1 VQGEEHWVVD
11 SGELPVHLIV
21 PIPIHTTWMG
31 NVSPNCVSLLR
42 GLFDVRPSH
51 RLGSSKIEDL
61 IQHPWLKENKVNN
74 WSELES
80 KTFEPFFKPGK
91 KFLKDGFSQYPPAYE
106 KLIDENNV
114 QNFTDTTTDNEIS
127 DKFQG
132 SPVRQSQFKDFH
144 YVSPIYEELLNKGE
158 KKATITITNTSTT
171 TTSMKI
177 SASSSSVE
185 SLPILPVNG
194 PKKNILN
201 NSTELIKST
210 AKKVFSYSMN
220 GSSKR
225 DSKISPL
232 TRPVSTGGNSKITN
246 LLKIT

>member
-1 VQGEEHWVVD
+1 
-11 SGELPVHLIV
+11 
-21 PIPIHTTWMG
+21 
-31 NVSPNCVSLLR
+31 
-42 GLFDVRPSH
+42 
-51 RLGSSKIEDL
+51 
-61 IQHPWLKENKVNN
+61 
-74 WSELES
+74 
-80 KTFEPFFKPGK
+80 
-91 KFLKDGFSQYPPAYE
+91 
-106 KLIDENNV
+106 
-114 QNFTDTTTDNEIS
+114 
-127 DKFQG
+127 
-132 SPVRQSQFKDFH
+132 
-144 YVSPIYEELLNKGE
+144 LLNKGE